1 MKRRHWLRRDIFLP
15 LLYLAAFGAALYWL
29 SGKLDVLERAR
40 TSRLIYWLVRG
51 IIGIYLLLGL
61 ITISHVLSTYDLER
75 YDPGNLASLKRLMRR
90 SRYKLRNRSIPTQ
103 ALLVDYEAYLLGKGY
118 QLETDSHIIGR
129 VYARQRRLAFLF
141 KAKYERIILLQHEPL
156 NVFMIDQLLQ
166 DSIRYIRQQETMLS
180 QRNLLII
187 VSRMQ
192 EAEEIASCG
201 AGVVNFLGKFKGGS
215 LGLLLLATRHQRLFY
230 PVDRTLL
237 PYNHRCF
244 QNRHRRRLKRMIFLL
259 QSSGV
264 KSARQKARPGNRRQD
279 L

>member
-15 LLYLAAFGAALYWL
+15 LLYLAVFGAALYWL
-29 SGKLDVLERAR
+29 SGKLDLAELAKN
-40 TSRLIYWLVRG
+40 SRLIYWLVRS
-51 IIGIYLLLGL
+51 IVLIYLLLGV

-90 SRYKLRNRSIPTQ
+90 SRYKLRARHIPTE
-103 ALLVDYEAYLLGKGY
+103 ALLVDYEAYLLGQGY

-129 VYARQRRLAFLF
+129 VYARPRRLAFLLR
-141 KAKYERIILLQHEPL
+141 AKYERIILLQHEPL

-166 DSIRYIRQQETMLS
+166 DSIRYIRQQDSMIS

-215 LGLLLLATRHQRLFY
+215 LGLILLATQHQRLFY

-237 PYNHRCF
+237 PISHRYF
-244 QNRHRRRLKRMIFLL
+244 QNRQRRRLKRMIFLL
-259 QSSGV
+259 QTSGA
-264 KSARQKARPGNRRQD
+264 KSPRQQRR
-279 L
+279 